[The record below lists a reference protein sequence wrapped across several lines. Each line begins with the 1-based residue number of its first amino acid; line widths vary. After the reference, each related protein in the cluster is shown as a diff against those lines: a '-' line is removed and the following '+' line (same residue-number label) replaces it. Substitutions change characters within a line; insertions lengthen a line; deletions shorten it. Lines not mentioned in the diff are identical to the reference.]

1 MPDQPYLQRGFA
13 GLASLVQLSF
23 TPVEFM
29 SLPVD
34 WSLLP
39 SLLAATEDTGGVIA
53 WLQTTWLW
61 TQVALGIGLV
71 IFVHELGH
79 FLAAKTFGVKCEKFY
94 VGFDVPISIGPIKFP
109 RTLGKFT
116 YGETEYGIGI
126 LPLGGYVKM
135 LGQDDDPRKAEE
147 EAKRIRQSGEASDA
161 EEKLDPRSYPAKPVW
176 QRMII
181 ISAGVVMNVITGVLF
196 AAFAFFNGVGY
207 TPAVVGGVT
216 PGGPAWQ
223 AGVQPGGKVV
233 AVGTLEDDSQLPFS
247 EMQLKIMEAG
257 IESSEAAVPVRLQY
271 GDDTREYQLV
281 TQASPIEPDRRMIG
295 IQSPTGDTLFS
306 ELPAMPNSVAADVV
320 TDEDAGAK
328 VVGFDD
334 QTLDSSAIMP
344 ITPLLSRIHT
354 APSQPIE
361 LRLVRTDESEHSMT
375 LPPQKAKDFGIQFK
389 IGPIKALMQNGPAE
403 KAGMKVGDQIISVG
417 DDTNI
422 DAYQMVLADVQYDE
436 PMNITVQRGEG
447 DSREE
452 IELSLTPQRIEQTMT
467 PVSAFGE
474 MMSVDSLG
482 FAYEPTAVASEV
494 ISGTEASAA
503 DGNETIQVGDE
514 LREIRVQFASAK
526 DRESIEDELSETAM
540 EALTEG
546 WEIGP
551 TQPLGNLME
560 TIQLLPNGT
569 KIIATAIRPPN
580 GTVVEQTLTV
590 RQSDRFWYDRGLNF
604 TPVESIRKADS
615 LGMALALG
623 VSEAK
628 RRMADVGRF
637 LSMLVRG
644 KVKAKFVGGP
654 IRIAQMASH
663 QAEKGLSAQL
673 MFLTMLSMN
682 LAILNFLP
690 IPALDGGHMV
700 FLTAELIRGKKVD
713 EAMEMRLTFVGVLAL
728 LALMIFVFTNDI
740 LNLL

>member
-1 MPDQPYLQRGFA
+1 
-13 GLASLVQLSF
+13 
-23 TPVEFM
+23 M

-39 SLLAATEDTGGVIA
+39 SLLAATEDTGGVLA
-53 WLQTTWLW
+53 WLQSTWLW
-61 TQVALGIGLV
+61 VQVALGIGLV

-147 EAKRIRQSGEASDA
+147 EAQRIRQSSEASDA

-223 AGVQPGGKVV
+223 AGIQSGGRVV
-233 AVGTLEDDSQLPFS
+233 SVGALEDDTQLPFS

-257 IESSEAAVPVRLQY
+257 MESSETPIPVRLQY

-295 IQSPTGDTLFS
+295 IQSPTGDTLFKD
-306 ELPAMPNSVAADVV
+306 LPAMPNSIAAEVV
-320 TDEDAGAK
+320 TEADAGAK
-328 VVGFDD
+328 VIGFDE
-334 QTLDSSAIMP
+334 QKLDPSEIMP
-344 ITPLLSRIHT
+344 ITPLLTRIHT

-361 LRLVRTDESEHSMT
+361 LRLARADETEHTLT

-417 DDTNI
+417 DDTDV
-422 DAYQMVLADVQYDE
+422 DAYQMLLTDVQYDE
-436 PMNITVQRGEG
+436 PVTIKVRRGEG
-447 DSREE
+447 NASEE
-452 IELSLTPQRIEQTMT
+452 IELTLTPQRIEQTMT

-482 FAYEPTAVASEV
+482 FAYEPTAVAAEILGSEN
-494 ISGTEASAA
+494 SSAQSTA
-503 DGNETIQVGDE
+503 AESTETIQAGDE
-514 LREIRVQFASAK
+514 LREIRVQFANAA
-526 DRESIEDELSETAM
+526 DRESIEDELTEMAM

-551 TQPLGNLME
+551 TKPLGNLME
-560 TIQLLPNGT
+560 TIQLLPVGT
-569 KIIATAIRPPN
+569 KIIATAVRPPN
-580 GTVVEQTLTV
+580 GTVVQQTLTV
-590 RQSDRFWYDRGLNF
+590 RQSDRFWYERGLNF

-623 VSEAK
+623 ISEGK

-637 LSMLVRG
+637 LGMLVRG

>member
-1 MPDQPYLQRGFA
+1 MPNQPYLQRGFA
-13 GLASLVQLSF
+13 GLAFPVQLSF

-39 SLLAATEDTGGVIA
+39 SLLAATEDTGGIFA
-53 WLQTTWLW
+53 WLQSTWLW
-61 TQVALGIGLV
+61 IQVALGIGLV

-147 EAKRIRQSGEASDA
+147 EAQRIRQSGEASDA

-223 AGVQPGGKVV
+223 AGIRPGGRVV
-233 AVGTLEDDSQLPFS
+233 SVSSLEDDSQLPFS

-257 IESSEAAVPVRLQY
+257 IESSETAVPVRLQY

-306 ELPAMPNSVAADVV
+306 ELPAMPNSAAADVV
-320 TDEDAGAK
+320 SDADAGAK
-328 VVGFDD
+328 VVGFDE

-344 ITPLLSRIHT
+344 ITPLLTRIHT

-361 LRLVRTDESEHSMT
+361 VRLTRADESEHSLT
-375 LPPQKAKDFGIQFK
+375 LPPQQAKDFGIQFK
-389 IGPIKALMQNGPAE
+389 IGPIKALMQNGPADL
-403 KAGMKVGDQIISVG
+403 AGMEVGDQIISVG
-417 DDTNI
+417 DDTDV
-422 DAYQMVLADVQYDE
+422 DAYQMLLADVQYDE
-436 PMNITVQRGEG
+436 PVKITVKRGEG
-447 DSREE
+447 DASKEV
-452 IELSLTPQRIEQTMT
+452 ELTLTPKRVEQTMT

-494 ISGTEASAA
+494 LGGGEESAA
-503 DGNETIQVGDE
+503 TSGETIQVGDE
-514 LREIRVQFASAK
+514 LRQIRVQFAKAE

-560 TIQLLPNGT
+560 TVQILPVGT
-569 KIIATAIRPPN
+569 KIIVTAIRPPS

-604 TPVESIRKADS
+604 APVESIRQADS
-615 LGMALALG
+615 IGMALALG